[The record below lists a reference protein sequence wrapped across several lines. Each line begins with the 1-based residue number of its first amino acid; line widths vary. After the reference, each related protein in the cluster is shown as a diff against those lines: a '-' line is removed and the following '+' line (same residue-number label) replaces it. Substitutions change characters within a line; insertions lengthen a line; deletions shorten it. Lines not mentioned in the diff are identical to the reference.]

1 MTSEQKPVIGFSCG
15 DLNGIGLELII
26 KTLSDTRL
34 TEICTP
40 VVFASNKAINF
51 YKKSVTDGNFSY
63 QAIRDFQRLS
73 PKTVNVFSCWE
84 EEVSIQPGQLTET
97 GGTYA
102 IRCTVTD
109 NSSTSCSVTPNTSIM
124 ELEEQVQAFWYVVF
138 CIAC

>member
-1 MTSEQKPVIGFSCG
+1 MMTSEQKPVIGFSCG

-34 TEICTP
+34 TELCTP

-73 PKTVNVFSCWE
+73 PELVAAAARLPTATLPSSSSSRERRMTARIRASSSRAEK
-84 EEVSIQPGQLTET
+84 GLTT
-97 GGTYA
+97 
-102 IRCTVTD
+102 
-109 NSSTSCSVTPNTSIM
+109 
-124 ELEEQVQAFWYVVF
+124 
-138 CIAC
+138 